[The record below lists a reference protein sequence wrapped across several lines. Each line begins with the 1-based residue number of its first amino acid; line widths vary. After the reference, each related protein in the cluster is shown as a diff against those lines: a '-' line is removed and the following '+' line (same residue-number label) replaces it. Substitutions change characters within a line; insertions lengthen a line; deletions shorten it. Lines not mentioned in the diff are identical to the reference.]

1 VRERESVPGAGRRAA
16 RQRGAALAVLWA
28 PLLGLA
34 LGLGVLGASLEYY
47 RLDARDRLSHPQHSV
62 LRSSG
67 TFGLSCG
74 IVGTSLF
81 LVNLSYLLRK
91 RLVSLKWLGTLK
103 SWMRMHVASGL
114 LGAALILFHSA
125 FLARSAL
132 AILALAGLLIVLT
145 TGIVGRYLYAFVPR
159 GRDGR
164 ELDATELRARVLR
177 LRKELDQAGVAA
189 PLLDAGAP
197 LAARAETGFLGR
209 VFGVLAG
216 NRAARRDF
224 RRLSGEVKRHPALA
238 PQAKRILPAARAFY
252 RDRQRLA
259 RLSELRALLG
269 SWRFL
274 HRWLAIV
281 LLVLAAFHI
290 FVALRFGDL
299 WILGGQA

>member
-1 VRERESVPGAGRRAA
+1 
-16 RQRGAALAVLWA
+16 
-28 PLLGLA
+28 
-34 LGLGVLGASLEYY
+34 
-47 RLDARDRLSHPQHSV
+47 
-62 LRSSG
+62 
-67 TFGLSCG
+67 
-74 IVGTSLF
+74 
-81 LVNLSYLLRK
+81 
-91 RLVSLKWLGTLK
+91 
-103 SWMRMHVASGL
+103 
-114 LGAALILFHSA
+114 
-125 FLARSAL
+125 
-132 AILALAGLLIVLT
+132 
-145 TGIVGRYLYAFVPR
+145 VGRYLYAFVPR

-177 LRKELDQAGVAA
+177 LRKELDDAGVAA

-209 VFGVLAG
+209 IFGIIAG

-224 RRLSGEVKRHPALA
+224 HRLADEVKRHPSLA

-290 FVALRFGDL
+290 FVAIRFGEL
-299 WILGGQA
+299 WVLGGHA